1 MNQMYKI
8 MFIIPRTAFYNQ
20 TKSRINSPS
29 YHWLK
34 WDHKWPLIDVRPDLL
49 VVWSVLSISYLCSL
63 DILLSACVRYS
74 SASVI
79 FCCNV
84 YFQDVNVMIVCAMCM
99 VRKEQFI
106 FLLLIFI
113 KNSAC
118 ENEVIYP
125 LYKVRIQFAQLLAQM
140 HF

>member
-106 FLLLIFI
+106 FLSDNFTIVLPKLDYHDWR
-113 KNSAC
+113 
-118 ENEVIYP
+118 NE
-125 LYKVRIQFAQLLAQM
+125 LASPTVSL
-140 HF
+140 

>member
-8 MFIIPRTAFYNQ
+8 MFIIPRTASYNQ
-20 TKSRINSPS
+20 KQSRINSPS

-63 DILLSACVRYS
+63 DILLSACVK
-74 SASVI
+74 VI

-84 YFQDVNVMIVCAMCM
+84 YFQDVNVMIVCAMHM

-118 ENEVIYP
+118 KNEVICP
-125 LYKVRIQFAQLLAQM
+125 LYKVRIQFSQLLAQI